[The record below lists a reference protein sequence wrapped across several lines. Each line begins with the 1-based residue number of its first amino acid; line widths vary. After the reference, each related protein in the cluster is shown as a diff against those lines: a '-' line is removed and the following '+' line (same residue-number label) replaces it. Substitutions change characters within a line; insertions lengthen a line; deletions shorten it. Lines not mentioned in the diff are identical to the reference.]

1 MPRNTRRILTSEV
14 FVLLVFAGITFT
26 LIFCA
31 NQSRAESNRSNSL
44 HIFSEPLPTPDIT
57 ASKCPEKA
65 AAYAAAIVALIDA
78 QQAADEAY
86 RLWYDCEHGGGMQRR
101 HSEISSVGHS
111 ILITD

>member
-1 MPRNTRRILTSEV
+1 MIPLTS
-14 FVLLVFAGITFT
+14 FATQKGDTEPDKTI
-26 LIFCA
+26 
-31 NQSRAESNRSNSL
+31 
-44 HIFSEPLPTPDIT
+44 HIFKHPSLQPNFESSCRP
-57 ASKCPEKA
+57 A
-65 AAYAAAIVALIDA
+65 AIAYAVALTELIDA